1 MQGEF
6 RGDFTRDTFYAFKHF
21 SRVLMQQGR
30 VHLDADWN
38 EQTSILLRYLQA
50 LAADLIGPHGG
61 PMDPDGT
68 FSSFRISSDPL
79 LTNDFIIGAGHYYV
93 HGILCE
99 LGSTPVPILRIE
111 GTEVEIAAWHADGY
125 DFVEG
130 QYVQVS
136 ATNPMTPTPPV
147 IARITSISAER
158 TLTLGTIGNVP
169 LNPPTRHSL
178 TCQFRGPRI

>member
-68 FSSFRISSDPL
+68 FSSFRISSDPAHQRFH
-79 LTNDFIIGAGHYYV
+79 NW
-93 HGILCE
+93 
-99 LGSTPVPILRIE
+99 R
-111 GTEVEIAAWHADGY
+111 
-125 DFVEG
+125 
-130 QYVQVS
+130 
-136 ATNPMTPTPPV
+136 
-147 IARITSISAER
+147 R
-158 TLTLGTIGNVP
+158 TLLCAWNSLRTGLHSRAH
-169 LNPPTRHSL
+169 PPYRRNRSRDRSL
-178 TCQFRGPRI
+178 ARRWI